1 MEKLLRANFTRM
13 LKSYTFWICAAAAF
27 LIGLCASIVTAAS
40 GSLWHVKW
48 EPHILG
54 RFKEAPFFAAVFS
67 SLFLGTEYSNGTL
80 RNKLMIGSD
89 RTSIYLS
96 NLICTV
102 SGGLLITAAELLVPM
117 GYGIILFTTY
127 KAPEP
132 KFWSNIGI
140 CAGTIAAFCSLLTLF
155 GMICSKKA
163 VTVMT
168 AICVTIICYLTS
180 GTVTERLNDNSGYY
194 DGIYVHTALSVVDR
208 VLPFGTIERVSD
220 GYREV
225 QSSVPLFSLG
235 TVAVSTAVGIAIF
248 RKKDIK

>member
-1 MEKLLRANFTRM
+1 M

-27 LIGLCASIVTAAS
+27 LIGLCASIIAAAG
-40 GSLWHVKW
+40 GSLWHIEW

-80 RNKLMIGSD
+80 RNKLMIGSG

-117 GYGIILFTTY
+117 GYGIILFTKY
-127 KAPEP
+127 GAPEP
-132 KFWSNIGI
+132 KFWSNLGI
-140 CAGTIAAFCSLLTLF
+140 CEGTIAAFCSLLALF

-180 GTVTERLNDNSGYY
+180 SAVTERLNDSSGYY
-194 DGIYVHTALSVVDR
+194 DGFYVHTALSVVDK
-208 VLPFGTIERVSD
+208 VLPFGAIERVSSN
-220 GYREV
+220 YREV
-225 QSSVPLFSLG
+225 QDSVPLFSLG
-235 TVAVSTAVGIAIF
+235 TAAISTAVGIVIF
-248 RKKDIK
+248 RKKDLK